1 MINFEMTAQP
11 DDESCG
17 PSSLHAIYKY
27 YNFNITYDEITQNI
41 ERSLSGGTLAPLLG
55 KHALQMGFKVT
66 LYTNNLNIFDPSW
79 FNHDEAS
86 PRLLREKL
94 MEQLRYKKNRFLA
107 RATHAFLDFLTLGG
121 EVNLHIINIELIEH
135 YFARKIPIL
144 TGLSS
149 TYLYGAKRE
158 RFDKGGN
165 AISDDIRGAP
175 CGHFVVLYGHEKN
188 EKLITVA
195 DPYAKNPLSKDHYYK
210 VSSDRLINAIM
221 LGVSTYDGNLL
232 IIEPK

>member
-1 MINFEMTAQP
+1 MINFEITAQP

-17 PSSLHAIYKY
+17 PSSLHAIYRY
-27 YNFNITYDEITQNI
+27 YNFNITYDEIVNNI

-86 PRLLREKL
+86 TKLLREKL
-94 MEQLRYKKNRFLA
+94 MEQLRYKRNRFLA
-107 RATHAFLDFLTLGG
+107 RATHALLDFLTLGG
-121 EVNLHIINIELIEH
+121 EINLHIINIELIEH

-149 TYLYGAKRE
+149 TYLYGSQRE
-158 RFDKGGN
+158 RFDRYGN
-165 AISDDIRGAP
+165 SISDDIRGAP

-195 DPYAKNPLSKDHYYK
+195 DPYAKNPLSQDHYYK